1 MSYTLEG
8 RKPIHQLEGGDV
20 WIRNSD
26 GVCVGTFIKVD
37 PREPWRKATFRPRVS
52 ARKEFE
58 LTKKEINEV
67 LEQLDA
73 EQGMPII
80 M

>member
-8 RKPIHQLEGGDV
+8 RKPLDQMSGRDV
-20 WIRNSD
+20 WVRNSD
-26 GVCVGTFIKVD
+26 GVCVGTFIPFD
-37 PREPWRKATFRPRVS
+37 PREPCRKSTFRPRVS
-52 ARKEFE
+52 VRKEFE

-80 M
+80 I